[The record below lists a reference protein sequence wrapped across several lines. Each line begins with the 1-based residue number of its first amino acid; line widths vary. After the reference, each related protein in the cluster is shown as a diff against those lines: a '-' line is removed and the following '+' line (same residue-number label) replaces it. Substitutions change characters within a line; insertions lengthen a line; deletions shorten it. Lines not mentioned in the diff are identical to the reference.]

1 MTSSVTVLCCRNAGE
16 TMQSVSSTYYTVHIG
31 VCTLYRHCYTLM
43 RMFQISFTEFGSLKT
58 HPLKENGEQIAVTKD
73 NRKGKLSGRHCVLAF
88 DFLDFDFMYR
98 YVLEHVCIAHAL
110 YRCVLV

>member
-1 MTSSVTVLCCRNAGE
+1 M
-16 TMQSVSSTYYTVHIG
+16 SVSSKCLHSAYQYMYGH
-31 VCTLYRHCYTLM
+31 RYTLM

-88 DFLDFDFMYR
+88 DFLDFDFMYG